1 MGTDRPLPAR
11 HHGGLLT
18 LDGGSG
24 HPLVDTQSF
33 RRQSASYELPPDPVE
48 IRQCLRAPTIA
59 PAAQSSSPLCMA
71 EKSSRLLVGITHQGR
86 EVRPPVDGLGER
98 VALFI
103 ECPLAHLVSTHCFVE
118 GPGREIGAQD
128 ADAEP

>member
-1 MGTDRPLPAR
+1 MRGEELARCDLNRPRRAR
-11 HHGGLLT
+11 AAQA
-18 LDGGSG
+18 SY
-24 HPLVDTQSF
+24 
-33 RRQSASYELPPDPVE
+33 RRQSASYKLPPDLHLSASEGAKGCTRRPIE
-48 IRQCLRAPTIA
+48 QPSLYGR
-59 PAAQSSSPLCMA
+59 
-71 EKSSRLLVGITHQGR
+71 KSSRPPVGSTPQGG
-86 EVRPPVDGLGER
+86 EVRPPVNGLGQR